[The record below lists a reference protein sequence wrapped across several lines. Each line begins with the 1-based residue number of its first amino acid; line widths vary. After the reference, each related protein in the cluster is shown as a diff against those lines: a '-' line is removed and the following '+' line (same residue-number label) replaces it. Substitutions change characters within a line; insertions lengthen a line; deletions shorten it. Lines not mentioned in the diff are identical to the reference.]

1 MPLTTSY
8 YLQRAAE
15 FEAFAPPDECGT
27 RKEYLE
33 LAQRFRDVASRVG
46 VSRMESDEEAVRF
59 AQRIMR
65 KSSA

>member
-8 YLQRAAE
+8 YRRQAAE
-15 FEAFAPPDECGT
+15 FEAFAPHTDSGK

-46 VSRMESDEEAVRF
+46 VSRMESDEEAI
-59 AQRIMR
+59 RIAKRMVG
-65 KSSA
+65 KASA

>member
-8 YLQRAAE
+8 YRQRAAE
-15 FEAFAPPDECGT
+15 FEALAPHADCGT

-46 VSRMESDEEAVRF
+46 VSRMESDEEAVCIAKR
-59 AQRIMR
+59 MVE
-65 KSSA
+65 KSTA

>member
-8 YLQRAAE
+8 YRQRAAE
-15 FEAFAPPDECGT
+15 FEALAPHADCGT

-33 LAQRFRDVASRVG
+33 LAQRFRDVASRIG
-46 VSRMESDEEAVRF
+46 ISRMQSDEETVRI
-59 AQRIMR
+59 AQRIVG

>member
-8 YLQRAAE
+8 YRQRAAD
-15 FEAFAPPDECGT
+15 FEAFAPRADCGK

-46 VSRMESDEEAVRF
+46 VSRMELDDEAVRI
-59 AQRIMR
+59 AKRIVG

>member
-15 FEAFAPPDECGT
+15 FEAFAPLADCGT

-33 LAQRFRDVASRVG
+33 LAQRFRDVASRIG
-46 VSRMESDEEAVRF
+46 ISRMQSDEETVRI
-59 AQRIMR
+59 AQRIVG

>member
-8 YLQRAAE
+8 YLERAAE
-15 FEAFAPPDECGT
+15 FEAFAPLADCGT

-46 VSRMESDEEAVRF
+46 VSRMESDEEAVGL
-59 AQRIMR
+59 AQRTVGNA
-65 KSSA
+65 SA

>member
-8 YLQRAAE
+8 YRQRAAE
-15 FEAFAPPDECGT
+15 FEAFAPHADCGT

-46 VSRMESDEEAVRF
+46 VSRMESDEEAVRI
-59 AQRIMR
+59 AQRVVG